1 MQIKYI
7 LWYKLGQFEFQGHF
21 LCTQKYNT
29 TFQKD
34 SYYSSNLKTYMSGNL
49 SYFEA
54 FSLWY
59 SWVHYMVTV

>member
-54 FSLWY
+54 FSL
-59 SWVHYMVTV
+59 